1 MRYLF
6 YLGHPAHF
14 HVVKNTI
21 TELKKLG
28 NEVVIVIKRKDILE
42 ELLNNSGW
50 EYHNIFPSTRKNT
63 KLSLLFTMLK
73 RDITFFNFC
82 RKYKPD
88 VMIGNSVEI
97 THIGPIL
104 KIPSIVVNEDDAE
117 IVPLQYKLVYPF
129 ATWLVA
135 PDCCSV
141 GKFEYKKISYPSYHE
156 LAYLH
161 PNHFTPDKSKLTN
174 IDTAKPY
181 FIMRFAKLTAH
192 HDDGR
197 EGINTHVAEKI
208 ISMLLPHGNIY
219 ITSERELEP
228 QFEKY
233 RIKINPLDMHH
244 AMHFAHMYIGD
255 SQTMAAEAAVL
266 GTPAIRFN
274 DFVGQIGYLEEL
286 EHKFKLTFGF
296 KTTQQAAMLH
306 KIDELLENIMETKNV
321 WMNRRKQMLE
331 ERIDFNQFMIKIFS
345 DYPKNLPVKNSPN

>member
-21 TELKKLG
+21 TELKNRG

-42 ELLNNSGW
+42 ELLNDSGW
-50 EYHNIFPSTRKNT
+50 EYHNIFPATRKNT
-63 KLSLLFTMLK
+63 KLSLILTMLK
-73 RDITFFNFC
+73 RDFTFFNFC

-129 ATWLVA
+129 ATWLLA

-141 GKFEYKKISYPSYHE
+141 GKFGYKKISYPSYHE

-161 PNHFTPDKSKLTN
+161 PNQFTPDKAQIKK
-174 IDTAKPY
+174 IDMSKPY

-197 EGINTHVAEKI
+197 QGINTSVAEKL
-208 ISMLLPHGNIY
+208 ISILSAHGNIY

-233 RIKINPLDMHH
+233 RIKIDPLDMHH
-244 AMHFAHMYIGD
+244 AMYFAHMYIGD

-266 GTPAIRFN
+266 GTPSIRFN

-286 EHKFKLTFGF
+286 EHRFKLTYGF
-296 KTTQQAAMLH
+296 KTNDEAAMLN
-306 KIDELLENIMETKNV
+306 KIEELLIDINQTKHA
-321 WMNRRKQMLE
+321 WAERRKTMLK
-331 ERIDFNQFMIKIFS
+331 ERIDFNQFMVNLFS
-345 DYPKNLPVKNSPN
+345 DYPKNLPASKNTK